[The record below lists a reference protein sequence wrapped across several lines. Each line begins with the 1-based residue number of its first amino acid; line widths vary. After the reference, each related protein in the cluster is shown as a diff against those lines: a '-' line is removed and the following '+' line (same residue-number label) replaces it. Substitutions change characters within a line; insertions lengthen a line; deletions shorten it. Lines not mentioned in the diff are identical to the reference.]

1 MQPLFEHR
9 LTLAGYETRVL
20 ELEGSGPPL
29 LLLHGYSDSAD
40 TWRVLLDRLGRV
52 GRRAVALDLPGF
64 GTCDLLAEDEP
75 ILSQLERFAAE
86 AVEWV
91 APDGGAI
98 VCGNSLGGCVSLLL
112 AERSDLDL
120 GGIVPVAPA
129 GLDMARWFTVIE
141 REPLLRAAL
150 AAPVPVPSA
159 VLQRV
164 VSEVYKRLAFHR
176 PGVLDPRI
184 ASTFAS
190 HFTDRATTGRLMA
203 TGRRLI
209 GELRDP
215 FRLDAVDCPV
225 LLVWG
230 RQDVMVFQTGADRVL
245 ATVPESQLVV
255 IEDCGHC
262 PQLEAPDR
270 LTGLLLDFPAADA
283 TAIAS

>member
-1 MQPLFEHR
+1 M
-9 LTLAGYETRVL
+9 
-20 ELEGSGPPL
+20 
-29 LLLHGYSDSAD
+29 
-40 TWRVLLDRLGRV
+40 
-52 GRRAVALDLPGF
+52 
-64 GTCDLLAEDEP
+64 
-75 ILSQLERFAAE
+75 
-86 AVEWV
+86 
-91 APDGGAI
+91 
-98 VCGNSLGGCVSLLL
+98 CGNSLGGCVSLLL
-112 AERSDLDL
+112 AERTEL
-120 GGIVPVAPA
+120 GLAGVVPVAPA
-129 GLDMARWFTVIE
+129 GLDMARWFAVIE

-164 VSEVYKRLAFHR
+164 VGEIYKRLAFHR
-176 PGVLDPRI
+176 PGGLDPMI
-184 ASTFAS
+184 AATFAS

-215 FRLDAVDCPV
+215 FRLDAIGCPV

-245 ATVPESQLVV
+245 EAVDESQLVV

-270 LTGLLLDFPAADA
+270 LAGLLLDFPAADA

>member
-9 LTLAGYETRVL
+9 LKLAGYETRAL
-20 ELEGSGPPL
+20 ELEGSGPAL

-40 TWRVLLDRLGRV
+40 TWRMLLDRLSRA

-64 GTCDLLAEDEP
+64 GACDRLAEDEP
-75 ILSQLERFAAE
+75 ILPQLERFAAE
-86 AVEWV
+86 AVEWI
-91 APDGGAI
+91 APEGGAI

-112 AERSDLDL
+112 AEREDLGL

-129 GLDMARWFTVIE
+129 GLDMARWFAVIE

-164 VSEVYKRLAFHR
+164 VGEIYKRLAFHR
-176 PGVLDPRI
+176 PGGLDPLI

-190 HFTDRATTGRLMA
+190 HFTDRATTRRLMA

-215 FRLDAVDCPV
+215 FRLDAIDCPV

-245 ATVPESQLVV
+245 DGVHDSRLVT
-255 IEDCGHC
+255 IEECGHC
-262 PQLEAPDR
+262 PQLETPDR
-270 LTGLLLDFPAADA
+270 LGELLLDFPASLARA
-283 TAIAS
+283 A

>member
-1 MQPLFEHR
+1 
-9 LTLAGYETRVL
+9 
-20 ELEGSGPPL
+20 
-29 LLLHGYSDSAD
+29 
-40 TWRVLLDRLGRV
+40 
-52 GRRAVALDLPGF
+52 
-64 GTCDLLAEDEP
+64 
-75 ILSQLERFAAE
+75 
-86 AVEWV
+86 
-91 APDGGAI
+91 
-98 VCGNSLGGCVSLLL
+98 
-112 AERSDLDL
+112 
-120 GGIVPVAPA
+120 VPVAPA
-129 GLDMARWFTVIE
+129 GLDMARWFAVIE

-164 VSEVYKRLAFHR
+164 VGEVYKRLAFHR
-176 PGVLDPRI
+176 PGGLDPLI

-190 HFTDRATTGRLMA
+190 HFTDRATTARLMA

-215 FRLDAVDCPV
+215 FRLDAIDCPV

-245 ATVPESQLVV
+245 QTVPGSELVV

-270 LTGLLLDFPAADA
+270 LAGLLLDFPAADA